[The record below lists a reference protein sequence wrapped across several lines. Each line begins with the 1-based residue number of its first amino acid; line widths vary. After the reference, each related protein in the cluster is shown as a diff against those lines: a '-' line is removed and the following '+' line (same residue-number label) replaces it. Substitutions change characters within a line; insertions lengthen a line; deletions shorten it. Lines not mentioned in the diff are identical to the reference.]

1 MDFLSLIK
9 DIISM
14 VVIANA
20 VTRQK
25 PRALDEDYMDT
36 LEKILSLGNNGSNN

>member
-20 VTRQK
+20 VTGQK
-25 PRALDEDYMDT
+25 PQDMDEDYMDT
-36 LEKILSLGNNGSNN
+36 LEKILRFGNNGSNK